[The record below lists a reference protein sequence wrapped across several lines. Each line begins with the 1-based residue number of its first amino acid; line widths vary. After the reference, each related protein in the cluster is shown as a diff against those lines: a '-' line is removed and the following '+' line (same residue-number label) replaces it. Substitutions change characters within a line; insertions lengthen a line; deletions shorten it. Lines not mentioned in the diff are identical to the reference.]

1 MKQKAVILL
10 IICMLFA
17 LTGSSDK
24 QAANIGSTAPED
36 IVKLPEEDEKDFV
49 VDIPEENTPQ
59 EVLEEES
66 ASTPAPKP
74 NINPNPPPQS
84 ETIVNNNY
92 TPSPNQTV
100 KKMLTAAMEPVGRCL
115 YVWGG
120 AWNEADTGAGIEA
133 MTIGVSPR
141 WYQFF
146 SENGSDYD
154 YNKTRYQIHD
164 RLDCSGFVGYVTYQI
179 YGNRYSNTGY
189 VFQSGTIPGKYKQLF
204 GGQYIENRK
213 VTDHRPCDIMGTNG
227 HVYMVVGTCGDGS
240 VLFVHASP
248 PVVTL
253 CGTPTPG
260 GVTESEAVMLARTYM
275 SKYRSESYSR
285 FDTCSKGMSFL
296 TSYNQFRW
304 DMNVLSDPDGYRN
317 MSAEEILNDLF
328 QI

>member
-10 IICMLFA
+10 IILVLFT
-17 LTGSSDK
+17 LTGSSYK
-24 QAANIGSTAPED
+24 QATDIGSTVPED
-36 IVKLPEEDEKDFV
+36 IVKLPEEDERDFA
-49 VDIPEENTPQ
+49 VDIPEENTTQ
-59 EVLEEES
+59 EVLEEEPT
-66 ASTPAPKP
+66 STPAPEQ
-74 NINPNPPPQS
+74 NTSLNPPLQS

-92 TPSPNQTV
+92 APSPNQTV
-100 KKMLTAAMEPVGRCL
+100 KNMLVAAMEPVGRCL

-133 MTIGVSPR
+133 MTIGVSQR

-164 RLDCSGFVGYVTYQI
+164 GLDCSGFVGYVTYQI
-179 YGNRYSNTGY
+179 FENRYSNTGY
-189 VFQSGTIPGKYKQLF
+189 VFKSGTIPSKYKQLF
-204 GGQYIENRK
+204 GGQYTESSKI
-213 VTDHRPCDIMGTNG
+213 TDYRPCDVMGTNG
-227 HVYMVVGTCGDGS
+227 HVYMVVGSCGDGS

-253 CGTPTPG
+253 CGTPTPS

-304 DMNVLSDPDGYRN
+304 DINVLSDPDGYRN

-328 QI
+328 P